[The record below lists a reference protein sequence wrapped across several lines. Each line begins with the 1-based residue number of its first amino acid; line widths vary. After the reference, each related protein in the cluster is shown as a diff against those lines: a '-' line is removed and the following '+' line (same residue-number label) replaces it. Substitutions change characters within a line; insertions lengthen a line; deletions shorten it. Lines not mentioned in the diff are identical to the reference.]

1 MSTLIINANYFASHK
16 LVFWKMRQQSIS
28 FGANDK
34 NKNGNSK
41 NINETALKEQL
52 SITLFSN
59 LGFKLE
65 NIRLLID

>member
-1 MSTLIINANYFASHK
+1 
-16 LVFWKMRQQSIS
+16 MRQQSIS
-28 FGANDK
+28 FRANDK

-52 SITLFSN
+52 SIILFSN